1 MNEPNFSKQM
11 PESASIWRIL
21 LVEDEPTQLLIMAR
35 LLKRAGY
42 LVETAANGRE
52 ALAKVTSGD
61 FQLMITDW
69 EMPQM
74 DGIELCSALRA
85 SQNRGYVYT
94 ILLTA
99 RDAIEHVVTGLQA
112 GADDYLTKPVVEPEL
127 IARLNTGKRIVTLER
142 SLRSANEENRRL
154 SITDSL
160 TGAYNRRYLM
170 EQLLREIERAARYG
184 RRLSVLMC
192 DVDHFKRINDTHG
205 HLIGDEVLKWLA
217 ATLQKT
223 VRACDWVA
231 RYGGEEFVAV
241 LPETDLKSAAAAA
254 EHLRDEIAAA
264 PFVTATVS
272 VPVTA
277 SFGVSGW
284 ADGVPA
290 DATLDALLA
299 RCDAGVYSS
308 KAAGR
313 DRVSIEPMDCL
324 LADRH
329 QTKMGQL

>member
-1 MNEPNFSKQM
+1 MNEPTPSTQT
-11 PESASIWRIL
+11 PAAAAVWRIL
-21 LVEDEPTQLLIMAR
+21 LVDDEPTQRLIMAR

-42 LVETAANGRE
+42 LVETAGNGVE
-52 ALAKVTSGD
+52 ALAKIASGD

-69 EMPQM
+69 EMPEM
-74 DGIELCSALRA
+74 DGIALCSALRA
-85 SQNRGYVYT
+85 SQNRSYIYT

-154 SITDSL
+154 SITDPL

-170 EQLLREIERAARYG
+170 EQLPREIERAARYG
-184 RRLSVLMC
+184 RQLSVVMC

-205 HLIGDEVLKWLA
+205 HLIGDEVLKWFV
-217 ATLQKT
+217 TSLQKS
-223 VRACDWVA
+223 VRASDWVA

-241 LPETDLKSAAAAA
+241 LPETNVASAGSAA
-254 EHLRDEIAAA
+254 ENLRAGIASTQ
-264 PFVTATVS
+264 FMLDNVGF
-272 VPVTA
+272 PVTA
-277 SFGVSGW
+277 SFGASGW
-284 ADGVPA
+284 KEIVPA
-290 DATLDALLA
+290 GATLDALMGK
-299 RCDAGVYSS
+299 CDAGVYAS

-313 DRVSIEPMDCL
+313 NQVTVASMD
-324 LADRH
+324 
-329 QTKMGQL
+329 